1 MGWTDDKAVGA
12 EHDLRGRVLAVLSA
26 LPEGRC
32 MDEQQVSAAVGGG
45 RVGLVLQR
53 LASERL
59 VAPTLTGWYATG
71 LRATGS
77 GLDLDL
83 RATCWG
89 CWRATARAACWTS
102 SRRWPS
108 SRAWAW
114 PTPRGTRGRPCRR

>member
-59 VAPTLTGWYATG
+59 VAPTLTGWHTG
-71 LRATGS
+71 P
-77 GLDLDL
+77 GLPPPTSMQRWLPTEG
-83 RATCWG
+83 AVNC
-89 CWRATARAACWTS
+89 AALLGG
-102 SRRWPS
+102 
-108 SRAWAW
+108 AQ
-114 PTPRGTRGRPCRR
+114 